1 MLLNETRPLLLG
13 SNVRDENSIQSV
25 DLTNPDICL
34 DRRLVL
40 PKTCCTSCARYFC
53 GGMAYQSL
61 LVQNHGNCP
70 FGVRLSFAFAGDFA
84 DLFEVRGLRRKRRS
98 TCKWRHPERPALR
111 WPTRGL
117 DGIVRRTT
125 LLFDPA
131 PENSP
136 AWLPPTHSSF
146 SPMNQERS
154 M

>member
-1 MLLNETRPLLLG
+1 
-13 SNVRDENSIQSV
+13 
-25 DLTNPDICL
+25 
-34 DRRLVL
+34 
-40 PKTCCTSCARYFC
+40 
-53 GGMAYQSL
+53 MAYQRL

-70 FGVRLSFAFAGDFA
+70 FDVRLSFAFASDFA
-84 DLFEVRGLRRKRRS
+84 DLFGMRGLRRKRRGTMQMATS
-98 TCKWRHPERPALR
+98 GQTG

-131 PENSP
+131 PDNSP